1 MPIITRSQRKI
12 QPEAHSKRFM
22 LPIGLRLLIAF
33 QIIILLTGIIGFLA
47 VQRFSQLTSATTELN
62 THDLP
67 EVITLGHLRT
77 LLYQQY
83 NLEQNLVAYGL
94 SDNETK
100 SYKIVYKTQCSPVAP
115 VISPDGT
122 VESEGSQTCVSV
134 PVAVPGAP
142 TTSNDYKTLE
152 QQSLPQLA
160 VVLHNIFIQR
170 TMLLAVEPIDGV
182 GTTANDSALIKSLD
196 NGITSSSTFSAQVQ
210 TLIKKSQFAQAYT
223 LEQKTQGPLLQKNLG
238 ITATLRALEQTEA
251 STTAAQVQQ
260 ESGAATTLIL
270 VLTALALL
278 LSFLLAIFMTRSL
291 TKPLSLLL
299 HATDTIASGDLEATP
314 RITRSDEIGR
324 LALAFDQM
332 RLSLRSNIATLA
344 AERQQTQAIIDASAD
359 GVLLVDEERHI
370 TRCNP
375 AAERLSE
382 WESQDAI
389 GHHCWEV
396 FGCRGRT
403 TEEAEEHERICPLL
417 MAIQQPEKEAYA
429 EMQSYSH
436 NGKHRWLAVSCAPIA
451 QDDATSGKKL
461 VVGLHDISQLK
472 AVEQLKTD
480 FVAMVSH
487 ELRAPLTTV
496 TGSVETLSLLQPE
509 EDKEE
514 YHEVLG
520 ILDQQTRRLRH
531 VVEEVLQLTRFEANR
546 LQIQLQPLPII
557 QFMHDALERLR
568 VESVGDGRNISL
580 HAPAEDIQVWADASM
595 LEIVIRNVLDNAR
608 KYTPVDSTVEV
619 SVEPLPAEGLV
630 QIRILDHGPGIPL
643 DQIDHI
649 FERFSRGTQSSFD
662 WTRGYGLG
670 LYIAREL
677 LLAHNGT
684 IRAENHASG
693 ASFVLS
699 LREVLTD
706 QLETDEEANQK
717 LAIPNE
723 KRTTESTV

>member
-1 MPIITRSQRKI
+1 MPTVTKSQRKI
-12 QPEAHSKRFM
+12 KPQGRSKRFM

-67 EVITLGHLRT
+67 EVITLGRLRT

-83 NLEQNLVAYGL
+83 NLELNLVTNGL
-94 SDNETK
+94 PDSERGNN
-100 SYKIVYKTQCSPVAP
+100 IILKTQCSTIAP
-115 VISPDGT
+115 VISADGE
-122 VESEGSQTCVSV
+122 VESEGYQTCVSV
-134 PVAVPGAP
+134 PVTVP
-142 TTSNDYKTLE
+142 TTNITSNDNKALQ
-152 QQSLPQLA
+152 QQSLQQLGTT
-160 VVLHNIFIQR
+160 LQNIVAQR
-170 TMLLAVEPIDGV
+170 TSLLVVDAISSKGP
-182 GTTANDSALIKSLD
+182 TATDSVLIQSLN
-196 NGITSSSTFSAQVQ
+196 NGITSSNQLSAQVQ
-210 TLIKKSQFAQAYT
+210 TLIKHNQYTQAYT
-223 LEQKTQGPLLQKNLG
+223 LEQKQQEPLLQKNLN
-238 ITATLRALEQTEA
+238 TAATLRDLEQVEA

-270 VLTALALL
+270 VLTAFALL

-291 TKPLSLLL
+291 TKPLSVLL
-299 HATDTIASGDLEATP
+299 HATGTIASGDLEATP
-314 RITRSDEIGR
+314 RINRSDEIGR

-359 GVLLVDEERHI
+359 GVLLVDEERRI

-396 FGCRGRT
+396 FGCHGRT
-403 TEEAEEHERICPLL
+403 AEEAEEHERHCPLL
-417 MAIQQPEKEAYA
+417 MALQQPEKEAYA
-429 EMQSYSH
+429 EMQSYSYS
-436 NGKHRWLAVSCAPIA
+436 GKQRWLAVSCAPIS
-451 QDDATSGKKL
+451 QDKATSGKKL

-472 AVEQLKTD
+472 AVEQMKTD

-509 EDKEE
+509 EDKEV

-546 LQIQLQPLPII
+546 LQIHLQPLPII
-557 QFMHDALERLR
+557 QFLQDTLAHLR
-568 VESVGDGRNISL
+568 VESTGDGRTISL
-580 HAPAEDIQVWADASM
+580 HAPTADIQVWADAAM

-608 KYTPVDSTVEV
+608 KYTPVDSTVEMV
-619 SVEPLPAEGLV
+619 VEPLPAQGLV

-649 FERFSRGTQSSFD
+649 FERFSRGTHTSSD

-677 LLAHNGT
+677 LQAHNGT

-706 QLETDEEANQK
+706 QPETEEK
-717 LAIPNE
+717 SAISME
-723 KRTTESTV
+723 KRETESTV

>member
-1 MPIITRSQRKI
+1 MPILTRSQRKI
-12 QPEAHSKRFM
+12 QPEDHSKRFT
-22 LPIGLRLLIAF
+22 LPIGLRLLLAF

-83 NLEQNLVAYGL
+83 NLEQNLTAYGL

-100 SYKIVYKTQCSPVAP
+100 SYKIVNKTQCSPVAP

-122 VESEGSQTCVSV
+122 VESEGSQSCVSV

-142 TTSNDYKTLE
+142 TTINDFKVLE
-152 QQSLPQLA
+152 QQSFQQLG
-160 VVLHNIFIQR
+160 VVLQNILIQR

-182 GTTANDSALIKSLD
+182 GTTANDSALIQSLV
-196 NGITSSSTFSAQVQ
+196 NGITGSSTFSAQVQ
-210 TLIKKSQFAQAYT
+210 TMIKKNQFAQAYT
-223 LEQKTQGPLLQKNLG
+223 LEQKKQGPLLQKNLG
-238 ITATLRALEQTEA
+238 ITATLRALEQSEA

-270 VLTALALL
+270 VLTAFALL

-291 TKPLSLLL
+291 TRPLSLLL
-299 HATDTIASGDLEATP
+299 HATGAIASGDLEVAP
-314 RITRSDEIGR
+314 QITRRDEIGR

-359 GVLLVDEERHI
+359 GVLLVDENRCI
-370 TRCNP
+370 TQCNP

-382 WESQDAI
+382 WEKQDAI

-403 TEEAEEHERICPLL
+403 PEEAEAHEQICPLL
-417 MAIQQPEKEAYA
+417 MAIQRSEKDAYA
-429 EMQSYSH
+429 EMQSYSYK
-436 NGKHRWLAVSCAPIA
+436 GKHRWLAVSCAPIV
-451 QDDATSGKKL
+451 QVDATSGKKL

-496 TGSVETLSLLQPE
+496 TGSVETLSLLHPE
-509 EDKEE
+509 EDKEV
-514 YHEVLG
+514 YHEVLS

-546 LQIQLQPLPII
+546 LQIHLQPLSII
-557 QFMHDALERLR
+557 QFLKDTVEHLQ
-568 VESVGDGRNISL
+568 VESVGEARTLTL
-580 HAPAEDIQVWADASM
+580 HTPAEDRQVWADAGM
-595 LEIVIRNVLDNAR
+595 LEIVICNVLDNAR
-608 KYTPVDSTVEV
+608 KYTPADSAVEIA
-619 SVEPLPAEGLV
+619 VEPVPAKGLV

-649 FERFSRGTQSSFD
+649 FERFARGTQSSFD

-684 IRAENHASG
+684 IHAENHESG

-706 QLETDEEANQK
+706 QPETEEK
-717 LAIPNE
+717 SEISGE
-723 KRTTESTV
+723 KRETENRA